1 MLKSE
6 TPPQPPPKKN
16 TSLLNFMTWFAPC
29 RFWSLVFLFETK
41 SLRWLSGWKI
51 WKISHTSWL
60 GLMLR
65 CRCFFSGEK
74 IIMAY
79 ENHWFPL
86 RPLKKN
92 TLFSEGDTWF
102 GEGLVDQ
109 SWVFRVTR
117 ATGIDFFCRKN
128 NLSWNPENR
137 NPTNKRHTFCL
148 LISLQVNYWLN
159 PSI

>member
-65 CRCFFSGEK
+65 CRCFFFWW
-74 IIMAY
+74 
-79 ENHWFPL
+79 ENHHGLWKPL
-86 RPLKKN
+86 VSLKAAQKEHLVFWGGYVIRGGVGWPVMGFQGHKSHGDWLFFVEKTTSPETQKIVTPPTKG
-92 TLFSEGDTWF
+92 TLFVCWYPCKLTIG
-102 GEGLVDQ
+102 
-109 SWVFRVTR
+109 
-117 ATGIDFFCRKN
+117 
-128 NLSWNPENR
+128 
-137 NPTNKRHTFCL
+137 
-148 LISLQVNYWLN
+148 
-159 PSI
+159 